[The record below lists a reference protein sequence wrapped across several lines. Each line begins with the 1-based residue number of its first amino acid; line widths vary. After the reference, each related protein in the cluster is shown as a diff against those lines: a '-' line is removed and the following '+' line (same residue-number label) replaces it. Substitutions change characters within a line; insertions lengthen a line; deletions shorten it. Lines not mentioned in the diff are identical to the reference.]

1 MGKLARVLTFCARPV
16 AACALHGLKR
26 PRVSGFSAV
35 RLLLC
40 LFLTGCSIPKWPVN
54 APVSSPYGLRF
65 LGWRPDFHSGVDLA
79 VPVGS
84 PVTAMKKGDV
94 AFAGE
99 MSGYG
104 RVVILQHGP
113 RLRTVY
119 GHLSEILVRTG
130 DRVANGQVIA
140 KSGRSGN
147 ASGAH
152 LHFEIQR
159 WGQEEDPVELLGGL
173 PPRE

>member
-1 MGKLARVLTFCARPV
+1 LKRVWIFCARP
-16 AACALHGLKR
+16 AAASAFQRLKR
-26 PRVSGFSAV
+26 QVFKAV
-35 RLLLC
+35 PLIFCLLA
-40 LFLTGCSIPKWPVN
+40 TGCSIPRWPVD
-54 APVSSPYGLRF
+54 APVASPYGLRF
-65 LGWRPDFHSGVDLA
+65 LGWRPDFHNGVDLA

-159 WGQEEDPVELLGGL
+159 WGREEDPVELLGGL
-173 PPRE
+173 PARE

>member
-1 MGKLARVLTFCARPV
+1 V
-16 AACALHGLKR
+16 
-26 PRVSGFSAV
+26 
-35 RLLLC
+35 LLLAVS
-40 LFLTGCSIPKWPVN
+40 GCSIPRWPVE
-54 APVSSPYGLRF
+54 APVSSPFGLRF
-65 LGWRPDFHSGVDLA
+65 LGWRPDFHHGVDLA

-84 PVTAMKKGDV
+84 PVTAMKRGEV
-94 AFAGE
+94 AYAGE

-104 RVVILQHGP
+104 LVVMIDHGP

-119 GHLSEILVRTG
+119 GHLSEISVRK
-130 DRVANGQVIA
+130 GQGVGGGEVIG

-159 WGQEEDPVELLGGL
+159 WGRNEDPVELLGGI
-173 PPRE
+173 PRQ

>member
-1 MGKLARVLTFCARPV
+1 MSKAVLLIV
-16 AACALHGLKR
+16 
-26 PRVSGFSAV
+26 
-35 RLLLC
+35 C
-40 LFLTGCSIPKWPVN
+40 LSITGCSIPRWPVD

-65 LGWRPDFHSGVDLA
+65 LGWRPDFHHGVDLA

-84 PVTAMKKGDV
+84 AVTAMKRGDV

-99 MSGYG
+99 MGGYG

-119 GHLSEILVRTG
+119 AHLSELLVRTG
-130 DRVANGQVIA
+130 DRVADRQVIA

-159 WGQEEDPVELLGGL
+159 WGREEDPVELLGGL
-173 PPRE
+173 PARQ